1 MSESLSRV
9 RTRLWQVAGEWD
21 RLDLL
26 LWQTEG
32 EVTPEVAELLE
43 RLEADVPAMVDSV
56 AAIRSECESAAA
68 ACREE
73 ARRLGEQARRHEQTA
88 ATLAR
93 HVQGVLARL
102 GLDRADG
109 ERWRVA
115 ARLNPERVIVDDD
128 AVLGEEYLRVKAE
141 PDKTALLAAHR
152 AGRPLPEGVSVER
165 SQSLLFKL
173 R

>member
-1 MSESLSRV
+1 MSESLARV

-68 ACREE
+68 ACR
-73 ARRLGEQARRHEQTA
+73 
-88 ATLAR
+88 
-93 HVQGVLARL
+93 
-102 GLDRADG
+102 
-109 ERWRVA
+109 
-115 ARLNPERVIVDDD
+115 
-128 AVLGEEYLRVKAE
+128 
-141 PDKTALLAAHR
+141 AHR
-152 AGRPLPEGVSVER
+152 SGVS
-165 SQSLLFKL
+165 SSDASSST
-173 R
+173 